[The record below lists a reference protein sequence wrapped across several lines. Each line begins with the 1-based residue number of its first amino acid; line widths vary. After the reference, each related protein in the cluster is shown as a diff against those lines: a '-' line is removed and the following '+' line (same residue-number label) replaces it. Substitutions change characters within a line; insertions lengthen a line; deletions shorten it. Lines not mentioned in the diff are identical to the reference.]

1 MTIKKLQKML
11 NEEKWSISFM
21 QSCDVQYFT
30 DLDKQI
36 KKINEDEIIEIK
48 QICDDYFEETNQ
60 NSIIARYVSG
70 IVTLKTRPQE
80 DSIAFLDLI
89 SSFAQVDRNDMVE
102 YLCALILNVNE
113 SKPALRLLGESFEK
127 QGKIEL
133 MYAIWERLIKVDYS
147 ETALLKKLADYKLA
161 QSSQFEKEQGIV
173 FYKKLINRLIAKND
187 PLSIKESFPILISLI
202 SEEFGYL
209 IGVCERVSI
218 HVGKSYA
225 VALLTLLV
233 NENKDNI
240 ENKISLYKKILEYSE
255 DNLNARNSLVKCYKT
270 KYKEHGRLKTCLDH
284 SKLNDK
290 YFKDVTRAIEDFETN
305 IAFDRGTFVY
315 QKSTNKIGRIKNIN
329 EKKVI
334 IDFPDKSATM
344 STDMA
349 FKSLIAL
356 EKSHIWVLKSVIPHE
371 KLAEKIKTDIPWALR
386 ILMSSNNNKS
396 SVKDMKNELSPSLL
410 STREV
415 NAWANAAKKELMAN
429 PLFGVSTQERDTFTL
444 RKTPI
449 TFEEKQLNI
458 FKSKKQFYSKV
469 KVLRDFILN
478 NGDVESDSFLEMIAY
493 FSSNITNSDGTS
505 ITLHNV
511 SDTIVSS
518 YLLLQDLYINYNMN
532 FVKLPEGLPFSALYK
547 RIEFIVDCFKNI
559 DDPELK
565 KLFIEH
571 VVKVDQFWEKTLM
584 DLFPHYLTSYIP
596 DTFRSNKKSES
607 FSRVFKQ
614 CVADYKEK
622 SQVFLYL
629 YKNYTLKAW
638 EKNGISSEQLLFTA
652 LSLLDYLLKLIENK
666 KNVTENRKNVKVL
679 MSKLFDERAIF
690 QYIEEGDEIKG
701 RKAYALVDRLQ
712 LNKSDLGKKIEVKH
726 QLTQKYP
733 NFDFSSKNA
742 VVVEEDI
749 IPTGLF
755 CLKETMEAKKADLYN
770 LQHVQLPEIAKEIG
784 EARELGDLKEN
795 SEYKYAKEKQRM
807 LNSQLITLNEEIE
820 KATVIDPSTVTDEK
834 VAYGTKVTL
843 FDNNKNQEIT
853 YKIMGSWEADPSN
866 NVINRLAP
874 LGSNLLNRK
883 VGDHIKFTVNETP
896 FDFKVLKI
904 EVAI

>member
-1 MTIKKLQKML
+1 MNLKKLQTML

-21 QSCDVQYFT
+21 QSCDVQYFV
-30 DLDKQI
+30 DLDK
-36 KKINEDEIIEIK
+36 KINKIADDEIIEIK
-48 QICDDYFEETNQ
+48 QICDEHFEEKNQ
-60 NSIIARYVSG
+60 NSVIARYISG

-89 SSFAQVDRNDMVE
+89 SSFAQVDRYDLVE

-127 QGKIEL
+127 QNKIEL
-133 MYAIWERLIKVDYS
+133 MYTIWERLIKVDYS
-147 ETALLKKLADYKLA
+147 ETALLKKLADYKL
-161 QSSQFEKEQGIV
+161 QSEKSFDKENGIL

-187 PLSIKESFPILISLI
+187 PMAIKESFPILINLI
-202 SEEFGYL
+202 PEEFGYL
-209 IGVCERVSI
+209 IGICDRVSI
-218 HVGKSYA
+218 HVGNSYA
-225 VALLTLLV
+225 VALLNLLV
-233 NENKDNI
+233 NENKDNT
-240 ENKISLYKKILEYSE
+240 ENKIVIYKKILEY
-255 DNLNARNSLVKCYKT
+255 DNDSLNSRNALVKCYKI
-270 KYKEHGRLKTCLDH
+270 KYKDHGRLKTCLEH
-284 SKLNDK
+284 SRLNDK
-290 YFKDVTRAIEDFETN
+290 YFKDVMRAIDDFETN
-305 IAFDRGTFVY
+305 IAFDKGTFVF
-315 QKSTNKIGRIKNIN
+315 QKSTSKIGRIKSIN
-329 EKKVI
+329 EKKVV
-334 IDFPDKSATM
+334 IDFPDKVANM

-356 EKSHIWVLKSVIPHE
+356 EKSHIWVLKSVVPHE
-371 KLAEKIKTDIPWALR
+371 KLSQKIKEDIPWALR
-386 ILMSSNNNKS
+386 ILMSSNNDKA
-396 SVKDMKNELSPSLL
+396 SVKEMKNELCPSLL
-410 STREV
+410 TTREV
-415 NAWANAAKKELMAN
+415 NAWVNAAKKELMSN
-429 PLFGVSTQERDTFTL
+429 PLFGVSTLEKDTFTL

-458 FKSKKQFYSKV
+458 FKSKKLFYSKV
-469 KVLRDFILN
+469 KIIRDFILN

-518 YLLLQDLYINYNMN
+518 YLLLQDLYVNYSMN

-547 RIEFIVDCFKNI
+547 RIENVVECFKNI

-571 VVKVDQFWEKTLM
+571 VVKVDPFWEKTLM
-584 DLFPHYLTSYIP
+584 DLFPNYLTSYIP
-596 DTFRSNKKSES
+596 DTFRSNKKANS
-607 FSRVFKQ
+607 FARVFKK
-614 CVADYKEK
+614 CVEDYKNN

-629 YKNYTLKAW
+629 YKNYTIKAW
-638 EKNGISSEQLLFTA
+638 EKNGISFEQLLFTA

-679 MSKLFDERAIF
+679 MTKLFDEKAVY
-690 QYIEEGDEIKG
+690 QYIEEGDEIKAK
-701 RKAYALVDRLQ
+701 KAYALVDRLP
-712 LNKSDLGKKIEVKH
+712 LGKTDLGKKIEVKH
-726 QLTQKYP
+726 QLTKKYP
-733 NFDFSSKNA
+733 NFDFNSKSTIN
-742 VVVEEDI
+742 VEEDM

-755 CLKETMEAKKADLYN
+755 CLKATMEAKKADLYN

-820 KATVIDPSTVTDEK
+820 KATIIDPSSVTNDK
-834 VAYGTKVTL
+834 VQYGTRVTL
-843 FDNNKNQEIT
+843 YDNNKKEEIS

-883 VGDHIKFTVNETP
+883 VGDNIKFTVNDTP